1 MTEARRVLVIE
12 DEFLTAMEL
21 ATVLEE
27 LGHAVCAIVD
37 TEEEAVEAAARQRPD
52 LITADVRLRSGDGI
66 AAVGRIT
73 AATPVPVVYVTSSDA
88 ELRRRA
94 PSSVQVSKPFDAKS
108 VSRAIAAVLGVPPV
122 AVPPV
127 TRS

>member
-73 AATPVPVVYVTSSDA
+73 AVTPVPVVYVSSSDA

-94 PSSVQVSKPFDAKS
+94 PSAVRIGKPFDAES
-108 VSRAIAAVLGVPPV
+108 VSWAIATVLGVPSV